1 MQWPADRHKEVVRLS
16 AIRVLLRVRKL
27 HGPKEQLASQQR
39 LNIMQPWTDQFAG
52 APFAA
57 QVRYDLLVRTFGLDS
72 FKRKYLAELATLTRT
87 LTLPARIARQ
97 IDELVPV
104 IGPLVPQEPK
114 DGRVISFDAAVN
126 TGTFRRPFNQS
137 SPDINDIK
145 VFVPLRQASVQ
156 EQLKAQ
162 GVQ

>member
-1 MQWPADRHKEVVRLS
+1 MRLS

-137 SPDINDIK
+137 SPDINAIK